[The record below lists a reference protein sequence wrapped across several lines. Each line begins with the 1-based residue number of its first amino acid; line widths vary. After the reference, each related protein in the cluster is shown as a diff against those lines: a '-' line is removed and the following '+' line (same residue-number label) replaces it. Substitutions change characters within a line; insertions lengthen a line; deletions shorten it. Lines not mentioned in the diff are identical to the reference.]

1 MIDTVDRGLL
11 KLSNTLVMCVTDY
24 MLTLPKYKTITKTRR
39 TLVKKAVNCFI
50 HNTFTTYCSGRKRS
64 QITLDQNHFGTG
76 GIVNG
81 VKLKPRVSYTYT
93 KLVLSALEDSG
104 YVVLVVGGRTYEW
117 DLKTRQIVSVDTCSY
132 LEYQTKLQILYNN
145 YKPEYKVKL
154 LRNIYELRDEEKKP
168 KVYKTTSE
176 IKLEKENVY
185 DYNNL
190 TLTQDVSDN
199 KDRVYNCQIKKIF
212 NIDFKTG
219 GKSFM
224 TDNGIQH
231 LSKKER
237 MDLMI
242 NNNETVIYDYKAFEP
257 SIAYSINQELMKDD
271 PYMVE
276 WDLYDKDT
284 LRTLGKM
291 ALTTMLYAS
300 NKREAVG
307 ALNYEISQDLDVDQL
322 YEEGLI
328 PKPCIPVKEL
338 IDELEE
344 KNKVIKNLLYN
355 NVEHNLSNIG
365 SKIMDFIINYFTQ
378 RSILV
383 LPVFDEVIIEMDHE
397 DKLKEVMEMAYQSV
411 LGFTDN
417 CTIVKEK

>member
-1 MIDTVDRGLL
+1 
-11 KLSNTLVMCVTDY
+11 
-24 MLTLPKYKTITKTRR
+24 
-39 TLVKKAVNCFI
+39 
-50 HNTFTTYCSGRKRS
+50 
-64 QITLDQNHFGTG
+64 
-76 GIVNG
+76 
-81 VKLKPRVSYTYT
+81 
-93 KLVLSALEDSG
+93 
-104 YVVLVVGGRTYEW
+104 
-117 DLKTRQIVSVDTCSY
+117 
-132 LEYQTKLQILYNN
+132 
-145 YKPEYKVKL
+145 
-154 LRNIYELRDEEKKP
+154 
-168 KVYKTTSE
+168 
-176 IKLEKENVY
+176 
-185 DYNNL
+185 
-190 TLTQDVSDN
+190 
-199 KDRVYNCQIKKIF
+199 
-212 NIDFKTG
+212 
-219 GKSFM
+219 M

-322 YEEGLI
+322 YDEGLI

-397 DKLKEVMEMAYQSV
+397 DCRVCAPCRSRDPAPHYRLV
-411 LGFTDN
+411 
-417 CTIVKEK
+417 C